1 VELDVSQLQRI
12 YLCKHYELNLENA
25 SFTSLE
31 GLGVDPMPELT
42 ELCLRTH

>member
-1 VELDVSQLQRI
+1 MELDVSQLKHI
-12 YLCKHYELNLENA
+12 YLCKHHELNLENA

-31 GLGVDPMPELT
+31 ELGVDPMPELT